1 MTDSPTQAPARS
13 HKLPGLIRQQINRQA
28 HQAGLD
34 HERRT
39 RDKLVQQAM
48 QALDDGKPF
57 DTVMQQVNATVDAA
71 LYR

>member
-34 HERRT
+34 HERHM
-39 RDKLVQQAM
+39 RDKLMYQALA
-48 QALDDGKPF
+48 ALDDGKPF
-57 DTVMQQVNATVDAA
+57 ELVLDTC
-71 LYR
+71 LG